1 MSEGSDYSRQAE
13 RRELLAA
20 GWEPKER
27 EEVTIWRNPENDLWY
42 PQGVAIA
49 ILEEGAETDTPLGL
63 EGGA

>member
-1 MSEGSDYSRQAE
+1 MSGEGGGRDE

-20 GWEPKER
+20 GWEPEER
-27 EEVTIWRNPENDLWY
+27 EGETVWRNPENDLWY

-49 ILEEGAETDTPLGL
+49 LLREGADTDVPLGP